1 MSDINNKET
10 VQIGDQIWQTKNL
23 NVDRFQNGDIIRQVL
38 NDDEWEQR
46 TKDGKPAWCYYNNNQ
61 ENSKKYGK
69 LYNWWAVNDKRGLA
83 PKGYHIP
90 SNLEWM
96 KLINFLGG
104 IMVAGNSL
112 KSTDG
117 WKRNGNGNNESGFNA
132 IPAGKRYIKGGFESF
147 DQGYWWSSTESNT
160 YMAWFY
166 LLYFNDGEVIENQAY
181 KDAGMSIRC
190 IKNQ

>member
-1 MSDINNKET
+1 MSDIINSDS
-10 VQIGDQIWQTKNL
+10 VQIGDQIWQTRNL
-23 NVDRFQNGDIIRQVL
+23 NVDKFQNGDIIPQVL
-38 NDDEWEQR
+38 DNEEWEQR

-61 ENSKKYGK
+61 ENGEIYGK
-69 LYNWWAVNDKRGLA
+69 LYNWWAVNDIRGLA
-83 PKGYHIP
+83 PKGFHIP

-112 KSTDG
+112 KSTNG
-117 WKRNGNGNNESGFNA
+117 WKSNGNGNNESGFTA
-132 IPAGKRYIKGGFESF
+132 IPAGKRYIMGRYESF
-147 DQGYWWSSTESNT
+147 EQGYWWSSTESNT

-190 IKNQ
+190 VKNQ